1 MKSTF
6 LSISLVAILALSTLR
21 AEAYNSAVS
30 GDPGQGF
37 VDVETKVAV
46 KSATAGYSDA
56 ISKGH
61 AVFYENAALTGL
73 YTVSRDYSGTYNT
86 ALATR
91 LNEACIAS
99 KDVATGD
106 VGGFP
111 CVVRGYVDY
120 AIYSAEPGTYITAGD
135 YLCISDV
142 STSKGHLVKCG
153 SGITSKFIAIE
164 DKVATV
170 SGGTM
175 KVKVNEH

>member
-1 MKSTF
+1 MKLFLTLIAGLV
-6 LSISLVAILALSTLR
+6 LSINAM
-21 AEAYNSAVS
+21 AYSSGVS

-37 VDVETKVAV
+37 VDVETKTVV
-46 KSATAGYSDA
+46 KSTTDGYSDA
-56 ISKGH
+56 VSKGH
-61 AVFYENAALTGL
+61 ALFYENAALTGL

-111 CVVRGYVDY
+111 CVIRGYVDY
-120 AIYSAEPGTYITAGD
+120 AIYSAAPGTYITAGD

-170 SGGTM
+170 TGGTI
-175 KVKVNEH
+175 KVKVDEQ